1 METFTLDGVEYTA
14 AQFSQEVQQSLM
26 LIKRVQNDKV
36 EAEIEMIKC
45 QATLEKL
52 NAAVSDKVRGEL
64 EARKNP
70 PEKVVAEA
78 V

>member
-14 AQFSQEVQQSLM
+14 TQFSQEVQQSLM

-52 NAAVSDKVRGEL
+52 NAAVSDKVRSEL